1 MPYVIRNWKVSKR
14 YADFERDPQY
24 TTKHTGKIKY
34 IYLRPS
40 KGIRDNLQANM
51 HSKKWTSLL
60 H

>member
-34 IYLRPS
+34 IFKTIKRHQRQS
-40 KGIRDNLQANM
+40 
-51 HSKKWTSLL
+51 TSQYAQ
-60 H
+60 